1 VGGLAGHARVGGSGR
16 PVVLVHGL
24 AVSSRYFVPLARALA
39 ARHAVL
45 APDLPGYGRS
55 ETPPRA
61 LDVPQLAAA
70 LREWLD
76 VARIRAATLVG
87 NSVGCQIAV
96 ELAVGAPERVERL
109 VLVGPTMDPGAPTLL
124 RQGGRLARDVLREP
138 LALVVAESRDYL
150 RMGPLRILATARHAL
165 DDPVEG
171 KLADVGVPALV
182 VRGERDAIVSPE
194 WAERVAALLPLG
206 RLVVLPGVAHAA
218 HWGAADA
225 VARLV
230 EELE

>member
-1 VGGLAGHARVGGSGR
+1 
-16 PVVLVHGL
+16 VLVHGL
-24 AVSSRYFVPLARALA
+24 AVSSRYFMPLARVLV

-61 LDVPQLAAA
+61 LDVPQLANA

-76 VARIRAATLVG
+76 VARIPAATIVG
-87 NSVGCQIAV
+87 NSLGGQVAV
-96 ELAVGAPERVERL
+96 ELAVVAPDRVERL

-124 RQGGRLARDVLREP
+124 RQAGRLARDVFREP
-138 LALVVAESRDYL
+138 LALTAVAARDYL

-165 DDPVEG
+165 EDPLQE
-171 KLADVGVPALV
+171 KLPHVRVPALV
-182 VRGERDAIVSPE
+182 VRGERDPIVSPE
-194 WAERVAALLPLG
+194 WAERVAALLPRG
-206 RLVVLPGVAHAA
+206 RLAVVPGAPHAT
-218 HWGAADA
+218 HWAAAVA